1 MQNKNSVLA
10 ILMAVFTIGLIVGS
24 VFHKD
29 IQQFLYYSTPAVTAD
44 TIITDFSAADNWNRT
59 FTGIARKVTPS
70 VVTVTAEKGSRLSG
84 VWEEWFRRHRKSAPE
99 QLLGSG
105 VIVRHDGYIITN
117 EHVVREVKNLKV
129 KLYDKRIFD
138 ADIVGTDPLTDI
150 ALLKIAADQLPAAV
164 LGNSD
169 ILQPGEWV
177 LAVGSPMNLHST
189 VTAGIISATGRSIS
203 IIGDEYGIEH
213 FIQTDAAVNPGNSGG
228 ALVNL
233 HGEVIGINTAIA
245 SKTGMYQGYGFA
257 IPINLARYVTESLIA
272 SGKIERGFLGIQ
284 VQEISREYAQTI
296 GLKREEGVL
305 VLSVSENGPAAAAG
319 IKTGDVLYK
328 ADGKKLMQPSD
339 LQTHVAM
346 KKPGES
352 VTLMV
357 FRDGR
362 EFSKT
367 VSLQARIQ

>member
-1 MQNKNSVLA
+1 MQRKNSVLA

-29 IQQFLYYSTPAVTAD
+29 IQQLLYYSTPAVTAD

-70 VVTVTAEKGSRLSG
+70 VVTVTAEKESRLSG

-105 VIVRHDGYIITN
+105 VIVRQDGYIITN
-117 EHVVREVKNLKV
+117 EHVVREVKSLRV

-319 IKTGDVLYK
+319 IKAGDVLYQ

-346 KKPGES
+346 KKPGDA